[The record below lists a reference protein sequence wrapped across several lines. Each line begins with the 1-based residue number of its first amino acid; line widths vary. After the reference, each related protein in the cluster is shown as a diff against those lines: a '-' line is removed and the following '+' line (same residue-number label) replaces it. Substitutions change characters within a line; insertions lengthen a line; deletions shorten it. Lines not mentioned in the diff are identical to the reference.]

1 MVELPQRPGFKVCS
15 NSLSPSIFCGT
26 QLFYCVYWSC
36 AFIRPRGS
44 FLGVVPHFF
53 WPKWPQAKSSNWTKM
68 LIVINLCLLG
78 CNCCDSLRWKMEKEK
93 KAVGWAAVARSVHWG
108 FQGHRRSA
116 HVHRVFHFPD
126 FSCGNAADG
135 FTKGPR
141 KLFHICQ
148 TQNPPAE
155 SGPPRHFK
163 WPSRAYY
170 ACELNPVVESAQG
183 E

>member
-93 KAVGWAAVARSVHWG
+93 KSGWLSR
-108 FQGHRRSA
+108 
-116 HVHRVFHFPD
+116 
-126 FSCGNAADG
+126 
-135 FTKGPR
+135 
-141 KLFHICQ
+141 
-148 TQNPPAE
+148 
-155 SGPPRHFK
+155 SGPFSALRFSRSSEKCTRPQSVSFSWLFLWKCSRWFYKRTQKAIPHMSNSKPAGRK
-163 WPSRAYY
+163 W
-170 ACELNPVVESAQG
+170 SATSF
-183 E
+183 